1 MDMERKQGFYER
13 YIKRALD
20 IVCALAALLVFVW
33 LYLLVAVLV
42 RFKLG
47 APVLFVQPRP
57 GKDEKIFKLYK
68 FRTMT
73 DARDEHG
80 ELLPD
85 EIRLTAFG
93 RSLRATSLDELPEVF
108 NILKGD
114 MSVVGPRP
122 QLVRDM
128 VFMTPEQRRRH
139 SVRPGLTGL
148 AQTRGRNALIW
159 EKKLAADLEYIQH
172 ITFWGD
178 VKIVFDTVKQVFFHQ
193 KGLPGEAQDEVEIT
207 DDYGDYLLKRGAVS
221 REEYEEKQAIAIAL
235 LDGQE
240 RISVLSR

>member
-73 DARDEHG
+73 DAQDKHG

-85 EIRLTAFG
+85 EIRLTTFG

-148 AQTRGRNALIW
+148 AQTRGRNALSW

-240 RISVLSR
+240 RMSVLSR